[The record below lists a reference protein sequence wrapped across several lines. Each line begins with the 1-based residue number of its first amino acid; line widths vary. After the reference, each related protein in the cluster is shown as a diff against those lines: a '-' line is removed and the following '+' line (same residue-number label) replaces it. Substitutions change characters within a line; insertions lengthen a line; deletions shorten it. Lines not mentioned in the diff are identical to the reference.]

1 MAVAAVAA
9 AFVLVQLLL
18 VVPGQ
23 GQGLGW
29 DETVYVSQV
38 NPHAPAAFFSA
49 PRARGVTLLVAPV
62 ATWTDSTTVLRI
74 YLALA
79 SGIALY
85 LALRVWRRLQPPGV
99 LALAGLLFG
108 GLWVTLFYG
117 SQAMPNLW
125 VALAALAAAGCF
137 LRAARDPHDRAAL
150 LGLGGNVAAVT
161 LLRPMDAVW
170 LALPLLA
177 VTPFARRGR
186 WRALLGVLV
195 AGLALGAA
203 EWVVEAY
210 VSFGGLA
217 ARLTRSSQIQDGLGW
232 NIAIV
237 DQIRSLGGRTL
248 CRPCTGPLP
257 EPPVWLWWVLTPV
270 LAAVGVHAAV
280 RARHPAR
287 ALLPALCAL
296 AMAVPYLFFIG
307 YAAARFLLPAYALI
321 ALPAAAGL
329 HRIGAAVRPGLRPAV
344 ATLLGLGLAGH
355 LTVQG
360 IVLVHTVDNSRAT
373 HDQYALIAE
382 RLRGL
387 GVRPP
392 CLLTGEAAIP
402 VAYYAGC
409 HSADT
414 GGNNGN
420 MTPVGVLATA
430 AREPVAVLF
439 PADGRLPDYARTWRV
454 VPLTGSGLE
463 PGYRVVLAP
472 GVLR

>member
-1 MAVAAVAA
+1 MAVAVVAA

-18 VVPGQ
+18 VVPGS
-23 GQGLGW
+23 GLGW

-38 NPHAPAAFFSA
+38 NPHVPTAFFSA

-62 ATWTDSTTVLRI
+62 AWTDSTTVLRI

-79 SGIALY
+79 SGLALY

-117 SQAMPNLW
+117 PQAMPNLW

-137 LRAARDPHDRAAL
+137 LRAARDPRDRAAL

-177 VTPFARRGR
+177 VAPLARRGR
-186 WRALLGVLV
+186 RRTLLGVLV
-195 AGLALGAA
+195 AGLALGSA

-210 VSFGGLA
+210 VSYGGLA
-217 ARLTRSSQIQDGLGW
+217 ARLDRSSEIQDGLGW
-232 NIAIV
+232 HLAVV

-257 EPPVWLWWVLTPV
+257 GPLVWLWWVLTPV
-270 LAAVGVHAAV
+270 LAAVGVLAAV
-280 RARHPAR
+280 RGRHPAR
-287 ALLPALCAL
+287 ALLPTLCAL

-321 ALPAAAGL
+321 ALPAAAGIHWL
-329 HRIGAAVRPGLRPAV
+329 SAAAGPGRRPIV
-344 ATLLGLGLAGH
+344 TTVLGLGLAGH
-355 LTVQG
+355 LALQG
-360 IVLVHTVDNSRAT
+360 VILVHTVKNGRAT
-373 HDQYALIAE
+373 STQYALIAE
-382 RLRGL
+382 RLHGL

-420 MTPVGVLATA
+420 MTPADVLTTATHD
-430 AREPVAVLF
+430 PVAVLF
-439 PADGRLPDYARTWRV
+439 PTDGRLPDYARTWRV
-454 VPLTGSGLE
+454 IPLTGAGLE
-463 PGYRVVLAP
+463 PGYRVVVAP